1 MHFEKQSEEGLVSM
15 TGNKQNLPF
24 TDSSPDDGGEDD
36 DGGGKDDGGEDGS
49 SGEVSEGESRGED
62 NREDD

>member
-1 MHFEKQSEEGLVSM
+1 M

-24 TDSSPDDGGEDD
+24 TDSSPDGGGEDD
-36 DGGGKDDGGEDGS
+36 DGGGKDDGSG
-49 SGEVSEGESRGED
+49 GEVSEGESRGED